1 MFKEKT
7 SRKRLATNQNAKDAA
22 TLDARHQQMLNSFV
36 TQNDRL
42 AQLYIDDAAL
52 AAKSATLMSH
62 IQHLRTTGAI
72 HTAEYHHTWR
82 ESLECTEKHDELR
95 KEITRL
101 EHCTDEIE
109 YLENTASIL
118 FQYYELVEK
127 QADGS
132 QAQIH
137 SVVPP
142 PSTKVKGRRKA
153 LPVASKTILEAL
165 HLVPPTTPAT
175 AAEDQTPISNKSVLV
190 DAYLAATDPTYLPEF
205 IMPDVE
211 FTEQCPECANALIC
225 VQQEGIMVCTGCGCQ
240 QQLIV
245 EQNRPLLRVPSS
257 KEASHLSYKRI
268 NHFKEWCAQVQGKES
283 TDIPEEVFEV
293 VLAEIKKEKIVN
305 SKGIT
310 YQKMREILKK
320 LGINK
325 YYEHIYYIIYR
336 INGVPPPH
344 FTPEIEEKLCNM
356 FKDIQG
362 PFLKF
367 CPLGRK
373 NFLSYSY
380 VLYKF
385 MEILGFKECL
395 KLFPLLKARSKLFVQ
410 DMVWKNITAEL
421 KWPYYSTV

>member
-1 MFKEKT
+1 M
-7 SRKRLATNQNAKDAA
+7 
-22 TLDARHQQMLNSFV
+22 
-36 TQNDRL
+36 
-42 AQLYIDDAAL
+42 
-52 AAKSATLMSH
+52 
-62 IQHLRTTGAI
+62 
-72 HTAEYHHTWR
+72 
-82 ESLECTEKHDELR
+82 
-95 KEITRL
+95 
-101 EHCTDEIE
+101 
-109 YLENTASIL
+109 
-118 FQYYELVEK
+118 
-127 QADGS
+127 
-132 QAQIH
+132 
-137 SVVPP
+137 
-142 PSTKVKGRRKA
+142 
-153 LPVASKTILEAL
+153 
-165 HLVPPTTPAT
+165 
-175 AAEDQTPISNKSVLV
+175 
-190 DAYLAATDPTYLPEF
+190 
-205 IMPDVE
+205 
-211 FTEQCPECANALIC
+211 
-225 VQQEGIMVCTGCGCQ
+225 
-240 QQLIV
+240 
-245 EQNRPLLRVPSS
+245 
-257 KEASHLSYKRI
+257 SYKRI